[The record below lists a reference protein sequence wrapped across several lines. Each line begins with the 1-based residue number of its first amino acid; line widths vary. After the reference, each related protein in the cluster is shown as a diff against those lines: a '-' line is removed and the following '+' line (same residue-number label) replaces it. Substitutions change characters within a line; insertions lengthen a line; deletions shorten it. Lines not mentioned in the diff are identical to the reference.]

1 MVQTIHTIAVS
12 EVASWDWDGP
22 AFGTA
27 GEPVSRLR
35 WGGRS
40 AWDECAV
47 IRKVHDV
54 ASPGGA
60 GPAETAVVAH
70 ASFPRGHACLSLR
83 DALGPI

>member
-1 MVQTIHTIAVS
+1 M
-12 EVASWDWDGP
+12 
-22 AFGTA
+22 
-27 GEPVSRLR
+27 
-35 WGGRS
+35 
-40 AWDECAV
+40 